1 MTVREYD
8 VVVRV
13 RVATYASD
21 IEVKLFSEALVR
33 SLEAKCTSD
42 PAFICEG
49 KPTVEVRYDPR
60 T

>member
-13 RVATYASD
+13 RIATYASD
-21 IEVKLFSEALVR
+21 MGVKMFADDLANTL
-33 SLEAKCTSD
+33 LTTCMNDKAI
-42 PAFICEG
+42 ICEH
-49 KPTVEVRYDPR
+49 KPQVEVNYDPR

>member
-21 IEVKLFSEALVR
+21 MGVKMFADDLVNAT
-33 SLEAKCTSD
+33 LNVCMNDKAM
-42 PAFICEG
+42 ICEG
-49 KPTVEVRYDPR
+49 KPTVQVNYDPR